1 MLCGY
6 IHVFVF
12 TCKLLCSVWAFC
24 LIAFWPVTKV
34 LSCPLRRAKN
44 RKERLVSLSV
54 GKVQLGTS
62 CIVFSVKPSCLEL
75 SSAPDLACLM
85 HHQCLCNVLN
95 NFMLDL
101 IDVSAPH

>member
-6 IHVFVF
+6 IHAFVF
-12 TCKLLCSVWAFC
+12 TCKLLCSVWTFC

-54 GKVQLGTS
+54 GKVQLGTY
-62 CIVFSVKPSCLEL
+62 FLHCL
-75 SSAPDLACLM
+75 
-85 HHQCLCNVLN
+85 LCEA
-95 NFMLDL
+95 FMFGTQQR
-101 IDVSAPH
+101 S